1 MRKKVLFI
9 VVALCLLIIGYFTGR
24 INRVE
29 LKDGK
34 QVVASLK
41 GKKITA
47 ENLFEELKKQGGT
60 VTLTNMVDEFIIKKE
75 IKDES
80 NAKEKANSQL
90 EQYKTQYKSYGQ
102 DFDEVLK
109 NAGYNS
115 ENDFLK
121 QLILNEEKQELA
133 KTYIGKTLTDDEIK
147 EYYEENIFGNMS
159 AKHILIKP
167 DVTDDMSDS
176 DKEKEENKAKELA
189 ESIIKKLN
197 DGEKFDDLVKEYSDD
212 EGSKS
217 NKGLIE
223 NFTKGDVVD
232 SFFDAVRSLKNDEY
246 TKEPVKSEYGYHIIL
261 KVSEDKRPTLKE
273 SKDDIVDTLVEKKLN
288 DDSSL
293 YNSTWADIREKYKL
307 NIKDTYLKN
316 SYNKTK

>member
-90 EQYKTQYKSYGQ
+90 EQYKTQYESYGQ

>member
-90 EQYKTQYKSYGQ
+90 EQYKTQYESYGQ

-147 EYYEENIFGNMS
+147 EYYKENIFGNMS

-307 NIKDTYLKN
+307 NIKDTYLKS

>member
-90 EQYKTQYKSYGQ
+90 EQYKTQYESYGQ

-307 NIKDTYLKN
+307 NIKDTYLKS